1 MIAVE
6 NLSFGYGGA
15 PLMRDVSF
23 TLPDGC
29 ITGVI
34 GPNGSGKT
42 TCLKLCA
49 RLLKPGAGRVLVDGK
64 PAEDYAPKAFART
77 LAFLPQSRPV
87 PMITVRSLVSHG
99 RFAYLGM
106 ARRLSPMDTAAVNR
120 ALEITGMLDCAGR
133 ELRTLSGGQRQKAY
147 LAMLI
152 AQGARHLLLDE
163 PTTYLDIRRQL
174 ELDALIRSLRDEG
187 RCVAVVMHD
196 LNQVLRL
203 CDRVLVISEGRL
215 LYQGPSNG
223 LCESGCV
230 ERAFGVTP
238 AARDG
243 LRFSLI

>member
-15 PLMRDVSF
+15 PLLTDVSF

-29 ITGVI
+29 VTGVI

-49 RLLKPGAGRVLVDGK
+49 RLLRPGAGRVLVGGK
-64 PAEDYAPKAFART
+64 PAEGYDAKAFART

-87 PMITVRSLVSHG
+87 PMITVRALVSHG

-106 ARRLSPMDTAAVNR
+106 ARRLTPRDVAAVDR
-120 ALEITGMLDCAGR
+120 ALEITGMRDCAGR

-152 AQGARHLLLDE
+152 AQGTQHLLLDE
-163 PTTYLDIRRQL
+163 PTTYLDIRHQL
-174 ELDALIRSLRDEG
+174 ELGALIRSLRDEG

-215 LYQGPSNG
+215 LYQGGADG

-238 AARDG
+238 AARDS
-243 LRFSLI
+243 LRFALL

>member
-15 PLMRDVSF
+15 PLLRDVSF

-29 ITGVI
+29 VTGII

-49 RLLKPGAGRVLVDGK
+49 RLLKPAWGRVLVDGK
-64 PAEDYAPKAFART
+64 PADDYAPKAFART

-87 PMITVRSLVSHG
+87 RSLVSHG

-106 ARRLSPMDTAAVNR
+106 L
-120 ALEITGMLDCAGR
+120 GYAGR

-163 PTTYLDIRRQL
+163 PTTYLDIGRQL

-203 CDRVLVISEGRL
+203 CDRVLVVSEGGL
-215 LYQGPSNG
+215 LYQGPSGG
-223 LCESGCV
+223 LCESGCI

-238 AARDG
+238 AERDG
-243 LRFSLI
+243 LRFSLL